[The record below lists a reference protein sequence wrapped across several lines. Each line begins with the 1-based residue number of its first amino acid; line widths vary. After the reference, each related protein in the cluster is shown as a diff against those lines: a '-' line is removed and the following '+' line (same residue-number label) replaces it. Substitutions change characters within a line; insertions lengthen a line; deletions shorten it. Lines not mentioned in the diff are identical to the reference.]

1 MENNEDILK
10 EFEDFAAR
18 EETNPNFT
26 LRFTQDQFG
35 KETLFINLFGF
46 RGQTKTQKQK
56 KITLIVLLAFF
67 ILLTLFVVQNN
78 AFIIAP
84 LIITSYAIAFN
95 ALFVEAFFEINQ
107 ETITKKKVLFG
118 RYTVYKNQIN
128 CNELDR
134 FEVVRKLFSTKR
146 GIKTKYVLTA
156 ILKNENKREI
166 YGSFKPALVNALDDV
181 IEKFIGI

>member
-1 MENNEDILK
+1 METTEDILK

-18 EETNPNFT
+18 QETNPNFT

-56 KITLIVLLAFF
+56 KIILIVLMAFF
-67 ILLTLFVVQNN
+67 ILLTIFVVQNN
-78 AFIIAP
+78 AFIITP
-84 LIITSYAIAFN
+84 LIILSYTIAFN
-95 ALFVEAFFEINQ
+95 ALFVEAFFEINK

-134 FEVVRKLFSTKR
+134 FEVVRKKYM
-146 GIKTKYVLTA
+146 IKGAIKVKYVLTA

-166 YGSFKPALVNALDDV
+166 YDNSKPALVNALDNV